1 MTTLAS
7 TFRRTRALGLDSLT
21 IAVGYVAV
29 ALVAV
34 RAEELARLGWLAI
47 ATAVL
52 ILLASSDLRTRR
64 VRNAITYPAI
74 AGSLLAASAFGVDI
88 LGAALLGAF
97 AAFATF
103 YAFALI
109 SRGALGMGDVKLA
122 TYVGSLLGPVLVF
135 PWLALAM
142 IAAALVAAALLVL
155 RRATRKDVLPLAPFL
170 AAPALALLA
179 AGYGV
184 V

>member
-1 MTTLAS
+1 MTALAS
-7 TFRRTRALGLDSLT
+7 TFRRTRALDPNSLT

-29 ALVAV
+29 TLVAV
-34 RAEELARLGWLAI
+34 RVEELARLGWLAI

-64 VRNAITYPAI
+64 VPNAITYPAI
-74 AGSLLAASAFGVDI
+74 AGSLLAASAFGVAI
-88 LGAALLGAF
+88 
-97 AAFATF
+97 
-103 YAFALI
+103 
-109 SRGALGMGDVKLA
+109 LA

-142 IAAALVAAALLVL
+142 IAAAIVAATLLIL

-170 AAPALALLA
+170 VAPALALLA